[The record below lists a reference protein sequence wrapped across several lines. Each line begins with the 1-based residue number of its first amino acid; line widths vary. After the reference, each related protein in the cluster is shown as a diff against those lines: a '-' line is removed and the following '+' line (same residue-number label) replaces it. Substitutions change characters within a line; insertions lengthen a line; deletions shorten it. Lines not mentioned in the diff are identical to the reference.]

1 MVLIDVVNHV
11 DQFPELV
18 LSLLILVVLFLFL
31 NPSFMIR
38 QFRIISLS
46 FVLDINLD
54 SGILENVF
62 VFMFKSFINI
72 FL

>member
-1 MVLIDVVNHV
+1 MYIVL
-11 DQFPELV
+11 
-18 LSLLILVVLFLFL
+18 LFLFL
-31 NPSFMIR
+31 NPSFMN
-38 QFRIISLS
+38 FDKAIISLS